1 MSRTI
6 LNRAPRVIPT
16 KAAGKSLD
24 QRLKNLNRYREQF
37 NPLRGL
43 TITKAVGYL
52 EQYQRG
58 EYADLM
64 WVFYFIEQADP
75 DLFALIS
82 RRTSAISELDWQIKV
97 VETAQSDAD
106 KVLAEAQAAYLRAVY
121 DGIQNLNQGIEALAL
136 ATFRGFTVMQKQRVG
151 DNGQRIPAQTGP
163 NHLEVIDP
171 WRILRDGMAGDFYFN
186 PEGLP
191 KTVTR
196 LDAGYRIDP
205 ASDAV
210 IIREVARPLIRI
222 ALLKFIRA
230 NLSEKDW
237 DSFIEIYGIPSAII
251 IGPPD
256 VPESKASEYR
266 DAAEQAAEGGSGYLP
281 NGSSVYFGKEAA
293 GQTPFKARLDH
304 LTEKLIL
311 AGTGGML
318 TMLTQSGSGTL
329 AGGAHSDTFN
339 TIARAEAREIS
350 ALFQKYIDAAELEA
364 RFPGQPRLA
373 YFEIAA
379 KDKVDVSQVI
389 QHAQGLAQAGIAVD
403 LQQLGELTGYKLTAR
418 PAAAPTPAPSPFG
431 LLNREGEILNAI
443 DEENPRLEQS
453 AFDRFDRRFAED
465 VRRDW
470 PEIWQAG
477 GNIRGNEAYEYWG
490 KYLDGDRGE
499 GTLSWVKERE
509 AWAARHYNDGA
520 QFKDAGVE
528 PNLSNIAG
536 VIAQVK
542 WGVVGTLGLRGM
554 KRVIFA
560 LKAKIREE
568 ARNAERAA
576 EPNLFLRPLL
586 QAAGK
591 DLDPV
596 KAKVRD
602 LLKIKDDAAFV
613 EALNSLR
620 NELPQ
625 MVGDADNLAAALE
638 QAMSAAFANGIEE
651 GATR

>member
-1 MSRTI
+1 MTRRGI
-6 LNRAPRVIPT
+6 LNNRAPRPIPT
-16 KAAGKSLD
+16 KASGQTLD
-24 QRLKNLNRYREQF
+24 QRLRTLNRYREQF

-43 TITKAVGYL
+43 TISKAVNYL

-58 EYADLM
+58 EYADPM
-64 WVFYFIEQADP
+64 WVFYFIEQGDP
-75 DLFALIS
+75 DLYALIA
-82 RRTSAISELDWQIKV
+82 RRTSAISALDWNIKTIETDDP
-97 VETAQSDAD
+97 VEQ
-106 KVLAEAQAAYLRAVY
+106 AQAVLQSEYLRAVY
-121 DGIQNLNQGIEALAL
+121 DGIQNLPQAIQAMAM
-136 ATFRGFTVMQKQRVG
+136 ATFRGYTVMQKQRIVDATG
-151 DNGQRIPAQTGP
+151 ARVPAATAP
-163 NHLEVIDP
+163 NHIEVIDP
-171 WRILRDGMAGDFYFN
+171 WRILRDGMSGDFYFN

-196 LDAGYRIDP
+196 LDAAMRIDP
-205 ASDAV
+205 AADAV
-210 IIREVARPLIRI
+210 IIREVQRPLVRI

-256 VPESKASEYR
+256 VPESKAAEYR

-281 NGSSVYFGKEAA
+281 NGSSVYFGKEAT
-293 GQTPFKARLDH
+293 GQTPFKGRLDH
-304 LTEKLIL
+304 LTEKLVL

-318 TMLTQSGSGTL
+318 TMLAESGSGTL
-329 AGGAHSDTFN
+329 AGGAHADTFN

-350 ALFQKYIDAAELEA
+350 ALFNRYLDAVELNA
-364 RFPGQPRLA
+364 RFPGQRHLA

-379 KDKVDVSQVI
+379 KDKVDVTQVI
-389 QHAQGLAQAGIAVD
+389 QHAQTLAQAGLAIDPA
-403 LQQLGELTGYKLTAR
+403 QLSEMTGYKLTVKPVAAPA
-418 PAAAPTPAPSPFG
+418 PAANPFAS
-431 LLNREGEILNAI
+431 LLNSEAQNAV

-453 AFDRFDRRFAED
+453 DFERFDRGFAED
-465 VRRDW
+465 VKRDW

-499 GTLSWVKERE
+499 GTLNWVRERE

-520 QFKDAGVE
+520 QFKEAGAE

-560 LKAKIREE
+560 LKAKLRDE
-568 ARNAERAA
+568 ARNAAREKTLNAFVKPLLTAA
-576 EPNLFLRPLL
+576 E
-586 QAAGK
+586 K
-591 DLDPV
+591 DLAPL
-596 KAKVRD
+596 KARIRD
-602 LLKIKDDAAFV
+602 LLKVKDDAAFV
-613 EALNSLR
+613 EALNALR
-620 NELPQ
+620 ADLPG
-625 MVGDADNLAAALE
+625 MVGNADNLTEMLAE
-638 QAMSAAFANGIEE
+638 SMSAAFANGIEE
-651 GATR
+651 GAR